1 MLVPRKISP
10 PNCPELRP
18 IEKYWAII
26 KKKMKLSG
34 KTVKSVTDLKKKW
47 DYAAK
52 TYKNHSV
59 QKLIGGI
66 KKKVRIFCKT

>member
-1 MLVPRKISP
+1 MLVRKKMNP
-10 PNCPELRP
+10 PNYPELRP

-26 KKKMKLSG
+26 KKKLRLSG
-34 KTVKSVTDLKKKW
+34 KIVKSADLKKKW

-59 QKLIGGI
+59 QKLMGGI